1 MRTKT
6 LWSAICAALVSTLAA
21 CSGGGGGGSDSST
34 IVSTPQNGT
43 VSLLLSD
50 DSSEDWATIGVKVL
64 SIALIPQGGGS
75 NVTVYTAPSTPPVI
89 NLEQLDQL
97 GEIIGNATVPVG
109 TYTGA
114 VITIAGNPGDV
125 VLIAAADPE
134 AGFDGT
140 AGASVPSADIHIQGT
155 SGAAGSLSAPITVN
169 FESNLVVTANQS
181 NQLDLEF
188 DLSHPA
194 FIVAHTPVGG
204 GTKWAVNFRG
214 PLRHH
219 RIADITSLVLRH
231 TYGTVDSIASDN
243 TSITITKDMPTIPV
257 VNPETPVVTDSTLT
271 ILADAT
277 NGTLLYD
284 VDGKTFNTVTT
295 FAGQSALLLNKYV
308 RVAARY
314 QQDGTLVATRIWASS
329 SFNSVWLSPE
339 GHVLHVNSTNN
350 VLRVSNESGGSV
362 PLTITS
368 ATNFYFRGRTAPIG
382 TGTSFLANVERGF
395 KIHASVVDPLATPLV
410 ADSIDIETAAFDGV
424 ISNADS
430 TGFTYTR
437 KFATAADDYTQNLDY
452 ISSSTANGKD
462 SAGNPI
468 VGFKWWNFAYPTV
481 VTSGANAVGD
491 FTSAVG
497 GSVNFGGTVGA
508 IPAVGASFATWN
520 DPASADAW
528 SAPWVILSPTPLPLG
543 KVASAFANNQFGM
556 TVTGGA
562 TPANVDVSTTSG
574 SATLVYQIDRT
585 NNVISVSPEDVTT
598 SAGLSAL
605 TAGLA
610 LGAPVKVYG
619 VPQPD
624 GTIKAYVLAYYTGSM
639 PAN

>member
-1 MRTKT
+1 MRTKA
-6 LWSAICAALVSTLAA
+6 LWAAICGALVSTLGA
-21 CSGGGGGGSDSST
+21 CSGGGGGGSDST
-34 IVSTPQNGT
+34 IVSTPQSGT
-43 VSLLLSD
+43 VSMLVSD

-64 SIALIPQGGGS
+64 SIALIPQGGGA

-97 GEIIGNATVPVG
+97 GEILGNVTVPVG

-114 VITIAGNPGDV
+114 VVTIAGNPGDV
-125 VLIAAADPE
+125 VLTAAADPE
-134 AGFDGT
+134 VGFDGT
-140 AGASVPSADIHIQGT
+140 AGASVSSSDIHIQGAT
-155 SGAAGSLSAPITVN
+155 GTAGSLTVPITVN
-169 FESNLVVTANQS
+169 FDSNLVVTANQS

-194 FIVAHTPVGG
+194 FIVAHTMVGG
-204 GTKWAVNFRG
+204 GTKWAVNFKG
-214 PLRHH
+214 PLRHR
-219 RIADITSLVLRH
+219 RIADITTFALRH

-243 TSITITKDMPTIPV
+243 TSITITKDVPTIPV
-257 VNPETPVVTDSTLT
+257 VSPETAVVTDRTLT

-284 VDGKTFNTVTT
+284 VDGKTFNTVMS
-295 FAGQSALLLNKYV
+295 FAGQSSLLLNKYV

-329 SFNSVWLSPE
+329 SFNSVWVSPE
-339 GHVLHVNSTNN
+339 GHVLHVDTTNN
-350 VLRVSNESGGSV
+350 ILRVSNESGGSV

-368 ATNFYFRGRTAPIG
+368 TTNFYFRDRMAPIG
-382 TGTSFLANVERGF
+382 TGTAFLANIQRGF
-395 KIHASVVDPLATPLV
+395 KIHASVVDPLATPLA

-424 ISNADS
+424 ISSPNS
-430 TGFTYTR
+430 VGFTYTR

-481 VTSGANAVGD
+481 VTSGASAVAD
-491 FTSAVG
+491 FTSAAG
-497 GSVNFGGTVGA
+497 GSVNFGGTVGS
-508 IPAVGASFATWN
+508 IPAVGASYAIWN

-528 SAPWVILSPTPLPLG
+528 SAPWVVLSPTPLPLG
-543 KVASAFANNQFGM
+543 KVASAFASNMFGM

-562 TPANVDVSTTSG
+562 TPVNVDVSTTSG
-574 SATLVYQIDRT
+574 SATLVYQVDRT
-585 NNVISVSPEDVTT
+585 NNVITVSPEDVTA
-598 SAGLSAL
+598 SAGLDAL

-619 VPQPD
+619 VPQAD
-624 GTIKAYVLAYYTGSM
+624 GSIKAYVLTYYTGSM
-639 PAN
+639 PAK